1 MPLAAVGHLAAL
13 IISKDAPKPMFFP
26 LQLLEKGQFLPITHP
41 HGQEVDS
48 AILCSTAVDWVGSM
62 DPKVLMLI
70 GVTCVVTAGTQV
82 HVLAAPSTFRAGIA
96 LFLKFTGGRALTGSL
111 G

>member
-1 MPLAAVGHLAAL
+1 MDRKL
-13 IISKDAPKPMFFP
+13 
-26 LQLLEKGQFLPITHP
+26 T
-41 HGQEVDS
+41 

>member
-1 MPLAAVGHLAAL
+1 MLGL
-13 IISKDAPKPMFFP
+13 APKPMFFP
-26 LQLLEKGQFLPITHP
+26 LQLLEKGQFLPITHQ

-48 AILCSTAVDWVGSM
+48 AILCSTTVDWVGSM
-62 DPKVLMLI
+62 DPKVLTLME

-82 HVLAAPSTFRAGIA
+82 HVLAAPSTFRAQIA